1 MSSLPWSL
9 LPGCGPRVCLVDLA
23 VFKPPQE
30 WKLDQ
35 AAVDKFWRDT
45 QRYRTEDVDFC
56 NRIQLSSGLSRDR
69 TYLPPWINPQHCGND
84 PQTDLNSAQAEA
96 RLAMTGAV
104 QALLDKTGLHPRDI
118 DILVTTCSIYC
129 PTPSLASLLVNAFGM
144 RPDVQSYSL
153 GGMGCAN
160 GVVAVNLLADLLKA
174 RPNCNALFVTIEAT
188 TPAFYR
194 GNERPRLV
202 TNMLFRTGAAAV
214 LLSNKPRLAARAKY
228 ALRQCVRVH
237 TGASAEAYGAIHY
250 SPDASGLNGIFL
262 GKNVVAEASRG
273 LALALRRVAPH
284 VLTWGQLAE
293 AVAAEVRGRMGRG
306 RGGNREASGGGKE
319 GRGGE
324 GEGKLAPPA
333 AAMEARAGGTLPAP
347 TSSSSKAPSGGVS
360 PPPRRS
366 PSSSSSSSPSYRP
379 NFQQSTVRHFLL
391 HAGGAKVLDGLGEAL
406 QLDEGRL
413 GPSRAVLRDYGNV
426 SSSSTWYALAH
437 VETEA
442 GVRAGERLMQ
452 VGVGSGMKSGV
463 NVWQAL
469 RDVREVHPAWAHLL
483 SPEQQQRLGRQVD
496 VSHALRHMMGRLMLA
511 LALAALAIALGAAAE
526 RAGMGAWWA

>member
-9 LPGCGPRVCLVDLA
+9 LSGCGPRVFLVDLA

-30 WKLDQ
+30 WRVDQDYTHKL
-35 AAVDKFWRDT
+35 WRDT
-45 QRYRTEDVDFC
+45 QRYSPEEIDFQE
-56 NRIQLSSGLSRDR
+56 RVYARSGLSRDR
-69 TYLPPWINPQHCGND
+69 AHLPPWLNPQHCGND
-84 PQTDLNSAQAEA
+84 QRTDLAAAEAEA
-96 RLAMTGAV
+96 RLTMTGAV
-104 QALLDKTGLHPRDI
+104 QALLDKTGLRPSDI

-174 RPNCNALFVTIEAT
+174 RPNCNALFVTTEAT
-188 TPAFYR
+188 TPAYYR
-194 GNERPRLV
+194 GNDRSRLV
-202 TNMLFRTGAAAV
+202 TNLLFRTGAAAV

-293 AVAAEVRGRMGRG
+293 AVAAEVRGKMGRG
-306 RGGNREASGGGKE
+306 QCGKREASGGGKS
-319 GRGGE
+319 GSGGE
-324 GEGKLAPPA
+324 EKQAPPTA
-333 AAMEARAGGTLPAP
+333 AAMEARAGGSPP
-347 TSSSSKAPSGGVS
+347 PSPSSSRCTSPASSGGVS

-366 PSSSSSSSPSYRP
+366 PSSSSSSPSYRP

-483 SPEQQQRLGRQVD
+483 SPEQRQRLGRQVD

-511 LALAALAIALGAAAE
+511 LALTALALVLGAAGL
-526 RAGMGAWWA
+526 RA